1 MDPREMWEETVRQM
15 RESPEFQDAGV
26 MYAQGE
32 IERLKEENER
42 LEAAFLA
49 EHQAAVDQFGTAEDL
64 RDENERLRGDADL
77 CEWLIERL
85 HPTPDKNIA
94 CLEIMVRRGASLI
107 DAKAKRIAIVDKRE
121 TELARSAER
130 ATIMP
135 NP

>member
-1 MDPREMWEETVRQM
+1 MTPREMWEEAVRQM

-64 RDENERLRGDADL
+64 RDENERLTTWV
-77 CEWLIERL
+77 E
-85 HPTPDKNIA
+85 
-94 CLEIMVRRGASLI
+94 
-107 DAKAKRIAIVDKRE
+107 KAKDAMDDAIHTLQNADEKNWVLGSIDLLNATLK
-121 TELARSAER
+121 SA
-130 ATIMP
+130 P
-135 NP
+135 NASHQTAGEE